1 MEYFFKIN
9 RNAKIG
15 WKQLTRPDLGLSS
28 TSNLTH
34 IGLYKNT
41 LQFLNEEHKTGT
53 SKLIYKGQ
61 IFELLSI
68 LDFITRADGRI
79 DAPKIR
85 MGRRQDLNIEG
96 EIFSSVTKKIWDIV
110 REENVE
116 NNWYLIWF
124 GLASSELVFYLIEEN
139 SEEFNKLK
147 EIIINFGNNSG
158 GIVSVYDENFSQLI
172 LYLESIIDYLAV
184 DYIKKLELLAQ
195 TNEVPLNI
203 IKPRYFDIERA
214 KLNFQLT
221 GKKGEELIAEYL
233 DRQKTQGIVND
244 FNWVNQ
250 SRESSFPYDFQ
261 IINNDGSKIFTDV
274 KTTAFDFN
282 QKMIVSIN
290 EFNFINQNPTNYHI
304 YRVYNLNNNQPSLR
318 ICRNINQIGEHIMNH
333 TNQLTTNLSPYSTSI
348 QSLKF
353 AIQPN
358 NNILNFDDTI
368 AL

>member
-1 MEYFFKIN
+1 MNLLFIKNITTQDSKYSLEINNNKETSFFILKRDGEKLNLEEGRQFKFYLNKNEIIN
-9 RNAKIG
+9 VLIETYNYSIDKSIYLKNIAFEFNYDFIKETINF
-15 WKQLTRPDLGLSS
+15 L
-28 TSNLTH
+28 
-34 IGLYKNT
+34 NT
-41 LQFLNEEHKTGT
+41 LPEL
-53 SKLIYKGQ
+53 
-61 IFELLSI
+61 FEYE
-68 LDFITRADGRI
+68 T
-79 DAPKIR
+79 
-85 MGRRQDLNIEG
+85 
-96 EIFSSVTKKIWDIV
+96 
-110 REENVE
+110 
-116 NNWYLIWF
+116 
-124 GLASSELVFYLIEEN
+124 
-139 SEEFNKLK
+139 
-147 EIIINFGNNSG
+147 
-158 GIVSVYDENFSQLI
+158 IVSVNQNRFYLKGLKQDNGFSLRDFLVGGIHCLQFFETVDNKFYCRINIDEMSVDVLEYFKQFEIISQI
-172 LYLESIIDYLAV
+172 NDIPFN
-184 DYIKKLELLAQ
+184 
-195 TNEVPLNI
+195 T

-221 GKKGEELIAEYL
+221 GQKGEELIAEYL
-233 DRQKTQGIVND
+233 DRQRTSGNISN

-261 IINNDGSKIFTDV
+261 ILNNDGSEIFTDV

-282 QKMIVSIN
+282 QKMIVSTN
-290 EFNFINQNPTNYHI
+290 EFNFINQYPLNYHI